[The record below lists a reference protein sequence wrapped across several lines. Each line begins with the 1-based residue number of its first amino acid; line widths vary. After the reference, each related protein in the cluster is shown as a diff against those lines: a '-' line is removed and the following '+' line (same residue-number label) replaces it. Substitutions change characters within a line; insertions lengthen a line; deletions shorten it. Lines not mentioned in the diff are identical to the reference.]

1 MKSEKYPLICS
12 EDSRK
17 QSVNHPLI
25 SVIIP
30 VYNDQLGLDDC
41 LRALGN
47 QSLSYQHFE
56 VIVIDNA
63 SQPEIELPKIAN
75 LNCILATCEKTGSYA
90 ARNVGVQVANGDVIA
105 FLDADCL
112 PENNWLE
119 QGLAAVQSAPL
130 KTLVGGEVKLTTSEK
145 PTAVELYQC
154 LTGFGQQDN
163 IDQQNFSA
171 TANLFVRQKQAALIG
186 KFNENLLSGGDREW
200 SWRARL
206 LGFDIKFSRTTQVT
220 TAPRKSLGAA
230 IKQARRVAGGRYHFK
245 KLSAVDSPGDI
256 TDLAPRRGAWEATW
270 WLLTHTQ
277 LSLIDRSRVFSVAI
291 TLKLVQM
298 IETFRLKIGASPERC

>member
-1 MKSEKYPLICS
+1 M
-12 EDSRK
+12 
-17 QSVNHPLI
+17 NHYLI

-30 VYNDQLGLDDC
+30 VYNDQHGLDEC

-47 QSLSYQHFE
+47 QSLPYQNFE
-56 VIVIDNA
+56 VVVVDNA
-63 SQPEIELPKIAN
+63 SQPEIKLPKLAN
-75 LNCILATCEKTGSYA
+75 LNCILETCEKLGSYA
-90 ARNVGVQVANGDVIA
+90 ARNVGVRIASGEVIA

-112 PENNWLE
+112 PEKDWLE

-154 LTGFGQQDN
+154 LTGFGQQYN
-163 IDQQNFSA
+163 IEQQNFSA
-171 TANLFVRQKQAALIG
+171 TANLFVRQEQALLIG

-200 SWRARL
+200 SWRAKAH
-206 LGFDIKFSRTTQVT
+206 GFDIKFSRSTLVATV
-220 TAPRKSLGAA
+220 PRKSLGAA
-230 IKQARRVAGGRYHFK
+230 IKQARRIAGGRYHFK
-245 KLSAVDSPGDI
+245 KLSAADSHGDI
-256 TDLAPRRGAWEATW
+256 TGLAPRRGTWEATW
-270 WLLTHTQ
+270 WLLTHAE

-298 IETFRLKIGASPERC
+298 IETFRLEKGASPERC